1 MLGDAVG
8 TATRC
13 AKSRKDRRLNRHV
26 RLHACVTDGV
36 FVPPAAEAG
45 SDAAPAFLPARP
57 ITQTDLA
64 ALTERVRRRV
74 IRWFRLAGLLDAAAA
89 ADMLAWRTAGVQ

>member
-13 AKSRKDRRLNRHV
+13 AKSRKDRRPNRHV

-36 FVPPAAEAG
+36 FVPPG
-45 SDAAPAFLPARP
+45 
-57 ITQTDLA
+57 
-64 ALTERVRRRV
+64 
-74 IRWFRLAGLLDAAAA
+74 
-89 ADMLAWRTAGVQ
+89 RTAGFP